1 MSPINLVNGAFHLN
15 IMHKV
20 ELDWPG
26 LVRTG
31 LFQMGEAALKG
42 CLRRHT
48 LCLTGLI
55 TVRYGSLLRSGVST
69 Q

>member
-26 LVRTG
+26 LVRAG
-31 LFQMGEAALKG
+31 LFQAALKG
-42 CLRRHT
+42 CLQRHT

-55 TVRYGSLLRSGVST
+55 SVRYGSLLRSGVSA